1 MNRRALGRGR
11 TLIGLGSIVSAGGLF
26 QPWWMIGRT
35 NLDPLSGNGL
45 QGVGLV
51 IFLAAMASLA
61 VLTLPYASRDGYSP
75 LDRPGIYVMLGLAAL
90 GAYLFRAYEISSFAG
105 IGLPTAAPGLW
116 ITGFGLL
123 LTGWG
128 VADVLTTRMD

>member
-11 TLIGLGSIVSAGGLF
+11 TLIGLGAIVSVVGLF

-35 NLDPLSGNGL
+35 NLAPLSGNGL

-61 VLTLPYASRDGYSP
+61 VLTLPYASRDADSP
-75 LDRPGIYVMLGLAAL
+75 LDRPGTYVILGLAAL
-90 GAYLFRAYEISSFAG
+90 GAFLYRLYEISSFAG
-105 IGLPTAAPGLW
+105 IGLPTAALGLW
-116 ITGFGLL
+116 ITGSGLL
-123 LTGWG
+123 LTAWG
-128 VADVLTTRMD
+128 VADVLTTRMH

>member
-1 MNRRALGRGR
+1 MTRRALGRGR
-11 TLIGLGSIVSAGGLF
+11 MLIGLGAIVSAGGLF
-26 QPWWMIGRT
+26 PAWWTIDRT
-35 NLDPLSGNGL
+35 NLEPLSGNGL

-75 LDRPGIYVMLGLAAL
+75 LDRAGIYVILGVAAL
-90 GAYLFRAYEISSFAG
+90 GALLFRLYEINSFAG
-105 IGLPTAAPGLW
+105 IGLPTDAPGLW

-123 LTGWG
+123 LTAWG
-128 VADVLTTRMD
+128 VADILTTRVE